1 MPLLVQCRSH
11 AFRDH
16 RRLLI
21 RGESDHAL
29 KSLRASEQHT
39 YVTTARIGGD
49 PSFVRCC
56 DALAA
61 SLRPSCAERTRVRA
75 TSIGTF
81 YDEEVPPPF
90 NLAPE
95 WGEAVHDFAIRSS
108 GLPERHSRDEI
119 TMVGILVHGDNHFIV
134 RGPLPD
140 RDVAIALVQHWSLIR
155 IGATTPPPLDRW
167 HIISRAFRE
176 NLEWAVVVPGSGKV
190 SPAVTTLLE
199 EMSARGITI
208 HNSQNGLW

>member
-1 MPLLVQCRSH
+1 
-11 AFRDH
+11 
-16 RRLLI
+16 
-21 RGESDHAL
+21 
-29 KSLRASEQHT
+29 
-39 YVTTARIGGD
+39 
-49 PSFVRCC
+49 
-56 DALAA
+56 
-61 SLRPSCAERTRVRA
+61 
-75 TSIGTF
+75 
-81 YDEEVPPPF
+81 
-90 NLAPE
+90 
-95 WGEAVHDFAIRSS
+95 
-108 GLPERHSRDEI
+108 
-119 TMVGILVHGDNHFIV
+119 MVGILVHGDNHFIV